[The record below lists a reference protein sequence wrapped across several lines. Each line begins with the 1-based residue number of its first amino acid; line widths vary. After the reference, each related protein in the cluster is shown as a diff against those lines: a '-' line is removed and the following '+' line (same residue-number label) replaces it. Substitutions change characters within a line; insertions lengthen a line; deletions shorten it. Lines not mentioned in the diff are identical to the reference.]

1 MSKKSVSTYYKLN
14 IWVPMTHKRNILAA
28 YLVYICYTVVYI
40 LIWVIQDT
48 RRENSP
54 RVIEQRNKPLPI

>member
-1 MSKKSVSTYYKLN
+1 MPKKSVSTYYKLN
-14 IWVPMTHKRNILAA
+14 IWAPMTHKRNILAA
-28 YLVYICYTVVYI
+28 YLVYIFYIVVYI